1 MANFLMMSE
10 KIATL
15 GLLKIKVFW
24 NEGYWVI
31 ILVYD
36 VIVKILSTELN
47 YVVDLVMWS
56 RSGNSG
62 ISMREVIIT
71 SIS

>member
-36 VIVKILSTELN
+36 VIVKILSTESN

>member
-36 VIVKILSTELN
+36 VIVKILSTESN

-56 RSGNSG
+56 KSGNSS
-62 ISMREVIIT
+62 IPMREVIIT